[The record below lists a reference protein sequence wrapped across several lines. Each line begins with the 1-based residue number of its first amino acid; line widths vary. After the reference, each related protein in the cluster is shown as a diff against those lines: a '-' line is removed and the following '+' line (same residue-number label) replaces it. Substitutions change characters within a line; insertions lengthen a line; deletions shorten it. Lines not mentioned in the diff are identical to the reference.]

1 MVRDPGEDTKRR
13 LLDAAGEVFS
23 KHGFKASTVRT
34 ICRMARAN
42 VAAVH
47 YHFGGKEGLYTA
59 LLFEAFETGLRRHPP
74 DMGLPA
80 SAPAEK
86 RLFAFIHSFLLRM
99 LGDGKSAWCG
109 KLMAREMHEPT
120 QALNQMMERHILPLS
135 AVLRAIIAEILGNGT
150 SQESPLV
157 RQCGMSI
164 VGQCQ
169 YIFRS
174 RAIIDRLA
182 PEMRFDEAG
191 IRILA
196 EHITHFSLCALKNLS
211 TCSEN
216 TDASTSAP

>member
-1 MVRDPGEDTKRR
+1 MTQDSGDDTKRR

-23 KHGFKASTVRT
+23 RHGFKAATVRT
-34 ICRMARAN
+34 ICRMAHAN

-47 YHFGGKEGLYTA
+47 YHFGGKEGLYEA
-59 LLFEAFETGLRRHPP
+59 LLSEAFANGLRRHPP

-80 SAPAEK
+80 SAPAEE

-109 KLMAREMHEPT
+109 KLMAREMFEPT
-120 QALNQMMERHILPLS
+120 QALDQMVDRHILPLS
-135 AVLRAIIAEILGNGT
+135 AYLRAIVAEIIGNGAGPEDAL
-150 SQESPLV
+150 S

-174 RAIIDRLA
+174 RVIIDRLA
-182 PEMRFDEAG
+182 PEMRFDAAG
-191 IRILA
+191 IRALA
-196 EHITHFSLCALKNLS
+196 EHITRFSLCALKNF
-211 TCSEN
+211 SEC
-216 TDASTSAP
+216 AEKAGAVASAP

>member
-1 MVRDPGEDTKRR
+1 MTQDAGEDTKRR

-23 KHGFKASTVRT
+23 RQGFKSATVRT

-47 YHFGGKEGLYTA
+47 YHFGGKDGLYEA
-59 LLFEAFETGLRRHPP
+59 LLTEAFETGLRRHPP

-80 SAPAEK
+80 NAPAEE

-120 QALNQMMERHILPLS
+120 QAMEQMVERHILPLS
-135 AVLRAIIAEILGNGT
+135 AYLRNIVAEVVGHGT
-150 SQESPLV
+150 KGDSALA
-157 RQCGMSI
+157 RQCAMSI

-174 RAIIDRLA
+174 RTIIDRLA
-182 PEMRFDEAG
+182 PDMRFDEPG
-191 IRILA
+191 IRALA
-196 EHITHFSLCALKNLS
+196 EHITRFSLCALKS
-211 TCSEN
+211 FSDYAEKY
-216 TDASTSAP
+216 DAAASAP

>member
-1 MVRDPGEDTKRR
+1 MTQDSGEDTKRR
-13 LLDAAGEVFS
+13 LLEAAGEVFS
-23 KHGFKASTVRT
+23 RQGFKAATVRT
-34 ICRMARAN
+34 ICRMAHAN

-47 YHFGGKEGLYTA
+47 YHFGGKDGLYSA
-59 LLFEAFETGLRRHPP
+59 LLSEAFENGIRRHPP

-80 SAPAEK
+80 DAPAEE

-109 KLMAREMHEPT
+109 KLMAREMFEPT
-120 QALNQMMERHILPLS
+120 QALSQVVERHILPLS
-135 AVLRAIIAEILGNGT
+135 AYLRAIVAEILGNGARPND
-150 SQESPLV
+150 PLT

-174 RAIIDRLA
+174 RAFIDVLA

-191 IRILA
+191 IRTLA
-196 EHITHFSLCALKNLS
+196 EHITRFSLCALKNFADCAEMADK
-211 TCSEN
+211 TTN
-216 TDASTSAP
+216 AP